1 MMDNLTNAMIRLS
14 EEISALRHNRAE
26 LKSDLALGKVN
37 LGSTISEMICRF
49 SARPEADGGE
59 NQVEMREC
67 VSSVKDAVA
76 GLRHQVAGLRTEFA
90 SDIKGAHAAWSGS
103 RKRAHKGGSK
113 TKREKR

>member
-14 EEISALRHNRAE
+14 EEIAALRHNRAE

-37 LGSTISEMICRF
+37 LESTISGMISGFQSDRKQMGEKTRF
-49 SARPEADGGE
+49 
-59 NQVEMREC
+59 EMREC

-90 SDIKGAHAAWSGS
+90 SDIEGAHAAWSGS